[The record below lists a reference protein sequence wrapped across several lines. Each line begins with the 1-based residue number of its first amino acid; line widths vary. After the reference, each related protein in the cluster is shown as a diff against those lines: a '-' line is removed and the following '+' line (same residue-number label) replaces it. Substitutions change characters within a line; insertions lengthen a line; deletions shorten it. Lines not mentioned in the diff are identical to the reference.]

1 MNPSQ
6 YTSVGVTAAVLT
18 PLIMWLFRWPLTAPT
33 EAQAG
38 GIAALLIAAAGAIH
52 SGINAWLARR
62 NRTRS

>member
-1 MNPSQ
+1 MNPTQ

-18 PLIMWLFRWPLTAPT
+18 PVIMWLFHWPLTAPT

-52 SGINAWLARR
+52 SGINSWLARR
-62 NRTRS
+62 GRAGS

>member
-18 PLIMWLFRWPLTAPT
+18 PVIMWLFHWPLTAPT

-38 GIAALLIAAAGAIH
+38 GIAALLIGAAGAIH
-52 SGINAWLARR
+52 SGIGAWLTRR
-62 NRTRS
+62 SQAGS